1 MLIEQLING
10 LTLGS
15 IYVVVALGYTL
26 VFGVLNIVNMGHGEI
41 FMFGAFMGVI
51 VTNSLGLPL
60 YVAFFVAII
69 ITGILGYFLE
79 RFALRPLRGK
89 EGVSHLAPLIST
101 IGVSI
106 FLENAAHHFF
116 GAGNHPFRTSFSE
129 LKITIGSTT
138 VYYVQILIFI
148 IAILLM
154 FGLTFW
160 LSKTKAGK
168 ALRASAENLAVASL
182 LGVNT
187 KRMITQTVIIASAMG
202 GIAGILVGIAFNSV
216 NPQMGLSFGLKGLAI
231 IILGGLGNVRGA
243 MAGGLI
249 LGLSETFLVAYGN
262 SGYRDAIAFI
272 AIIVILIVR
281 PQGLFGTATSKSK
294 G

>member
-69 ITGILGYFLE
+69 VTGILGYFLE

-129 LKITIGSTT
+129 LNITIGSTT

-148 IAILLM
+148 IAILLNVWTHVLA
-154 FGLTFW
+154 F
-160 LSKTKAGK
+160 
-168 ALRASAENLAVASL
+168 ENKS
-182 LGVNT
+182 
-187 KRMITQTVIIASAMG
+187 R
-202 GIAGILVGIAFNSV
+202 
-216 NPQMGLSFGLKGLAI
+216 KGFTCKCRKFSCCKSYW
-231 IILGGLGNVRGA
+231 V
-243 MAGGLI
+243 LI
-249 LGLSETFLVAYGN
+249 
-262 SGYRDAIAFI
+262 R
-272 AIIVILIVR
+272 
-281 PQGLFGTATSKSK
+281 K